1 MSQIGQRGEKICS
14 GKAISN
20 GQMDRG
26 VERRPN
32 RQTDHYRVPTKQ
44 GPNNHKGCDFKL
56 LSNVEINC
64 EINKINK
71 LWINVP
77 ALQYITKKEWQFNFY
92 HFDKQT
98 IYNVLCDENILD
110 SKYSAMS
117 CIPTFFLKVRPLP
130 LNLLKVVVLM
140 YPKFE

>member
-20 GQMDRG
+20 DRWTEG
-26 VERRPN
+26 WKDGP
-32 RQTDHYRVPTKQ
+32 TDRLITTKQ

-71 LWINVP
+71 L
-77 ALQYITKKEWQFNFY
+77 
-92 HFDKQT
+92 
-98 IYNVLCDENILD
+98 
-110 SKYSAMS
+110 
-117 CIPTFFLKVRPLP
+117 
-130 LNLLKVVVLM
+130 
-140 YPKFE
+140 